1 MKLFWRQ
8 ARRLGVAV
16 IGTTVVL
23 VGLAMVFLPGP
34 AVVVVPAGIAILAT
48 EFLWARRLLKHIQEK
63 GHDVRRAAQ
72 DWYRDKETPRDK
84 KTTEEEQEQGDTSAH
99 SLKNDE

>member
-16 IGTTVVL
+16 IGTTVLL

-48 EFLWARRLLKHIQEK
+48 EFLWAHRLLNRIQEK
-63 GHDVRRAAQ
+63 GRNVRRSAQ
-72 DWYRDKETPRDK
+72 NWRREK
-84 KTTEEEQEQGDTSAH
+84 KTAEEEGKTSHNAPT
-99 SLKNDE
+99 E